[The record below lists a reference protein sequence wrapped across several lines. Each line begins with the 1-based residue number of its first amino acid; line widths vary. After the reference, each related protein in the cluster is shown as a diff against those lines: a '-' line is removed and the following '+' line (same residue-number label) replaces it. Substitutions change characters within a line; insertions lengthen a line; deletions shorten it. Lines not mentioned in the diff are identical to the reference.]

1 MKFAISFIGQS
12 LYLRRI
18 FNLDFLFPFQSGG
31 GHLLPERELQQLTDR
46 ERTQILSVIRRDAI
60 LQLQVQLKAR

>member
-1 MKFAISFIGQS
+1 MYKIKLNIKSEGF
-12 LYLRRI
+12 L